1 MGCQYQD
8 AKVWNGSEILRFDAS
23 RVFLTE
29 LDHVGR
35 LLPDIERRW
44 VAIARTDMQTACMA
58 TCRAVSQPDAGC

>member
-1 MGCQYQD
+1 M
-8 AKVWNGSEILRFDAS
+8 FDAS

-29 LDHVGR
+29 PDHVGR

-44 VAIARTDMQTACMA
+44 AAIARTDMQTACMA